1 MTKTH
6 AKNRMNQLK
15 EKLLDLKDEFES
27 LVSDL
32 EETSGDIEPYENRND
47 LTEAQ
52 EERQEWFD
60 NASDELDDIVYA
72 LDEANCTI
80 DAITED

>member
-32 EETSGDIEPYENRND
+32 EETSGDIEPYENRSD

-52 EERQEWFD
+52 EARQEWFD

-72 LDEANCTI
+72 LGEANCTI
-80 DAITED
+80 DAIIED